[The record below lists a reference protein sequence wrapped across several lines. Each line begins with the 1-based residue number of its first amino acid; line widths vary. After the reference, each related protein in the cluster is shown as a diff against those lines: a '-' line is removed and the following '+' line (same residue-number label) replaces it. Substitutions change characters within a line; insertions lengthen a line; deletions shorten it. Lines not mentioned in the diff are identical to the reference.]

1 MSYIYTTITKNVISY
16 KVYFTHNKKKLY
28 LGIFPTEHMANT
40 AVLEAEKIMDS
51 LKVYPD
57 IEYIHSFTALNYKK
71 IVSLCNFRD
80 NLKFIKNPIYIC
92 ESYFRYY
99 ISNDL
104 FLIFDIK
111 DLFFLSAYKIYK
123 RGKYI
128 YFQDNISQQNI
139 LSRFGIQNHSVVGKD
154 YIFKNGNEYDF
165 RRENLQIINSY
176 KGVSQKIKKSS
187 TIYVA
192 TIYTNKNIVLG
203 HYSSEIEAAIAYNKA
218 ADLLINTGYQ
228 KNFIKNEINFLTQ
241 SEYNKIYTDIIVS
254 DLLTE
259 PTHTQKKITS
269 NKKYRGISKDKS
281 SYKAVISYQNKHI
294 YLGNYPTEKR
304 AAQAYNY
311 ASLYIYGRKGY
322 INSTT
327 PVVHDPDIYNIAN
340 KLLKHICNK

>member
-1 MSYIYTTITKNVISY
+1 MSYIYTSITKNVISY

-40 AVLEAEKIMDS
+40 AVLEAERIMGS
-51 LKVYPD
+51 LKIIPN
-57 IEYIHSFTALNYKK
+57 IQYINSFTALNYKK

-92 ESYFRYY
+92 DGYFRYY
-99 ISNDL
+99 ISNNL

-139 LSRFGIQNHSVVGKD
+139 LSRFGIQNHSVVWKD
-154 YIFKNGNEYDF
+154 YMFKNGNEYDF
-165 RRENLQIINSY
+165 RRHNLQIINSY
-176 KGVSQKIKKSS
+176 KGVSIKSKG
-187 TIYVA
+187 TTNIYVA
-192 TIYTNKNIVLG
+192 NIFIDKNIILG

-218 ADLLINTGYQ
+218 TDLLTTSGCKKIFT
-228 KNFIKNEINFLTQ
+228 KNEIHFLTK
-241 SEYNKIYTDIIVS
+241 SEYDEIYNNIIVS
-254 DLLTE
+254 DVLTE
-259 PTHTQKKITS
+259 PTNIQKRVTS

-281 SYKAVISYQNKHI
+281 SYKAHIGYQNKQI

-322 INSTT
+322 INSIT
-327 PVVHDPDIYNIAN
+327 PVVHDPDTPSIAD
-340 KLLKHICNK
+340 KLLKIIPPK